1 MNPLAVKG
9 CGLCCP
15 CWILLSKTSDGS
27 GQILIKMCSKAQAPS
42 KYTSRHPEII
52 LLAIPLVILVLSPP
66 AESVGI
72 LLGNHNVDHNMGAMT
87 HTSKWGTA
95 WSTMDVQGCCTS
107 LADKTA
113 AESTKAQFLELFSL
127 SFSLLF
133 FCLSLCFNDLS
144 HELISVTV
152 DLSRFLFG
160 RYSKHPNHCILLAKP
175 QTSKVWWT
183 SS

>member
-27 GQILIKMCSKAQAPS
+27 GQILIKRCSKARAPS

-72 LLGNHNVDHNMGAMT
+72 LLGNHKVGHNMGAMT
-87 HTSKWGTA
+87 HKSKWGTT

-127 SFSLLF
+127 FLSPLF
-133 FCLSLCFNDLS
+133 LPLP
-144 HELISVTV
+144 
-152 DLSRFLFG
+152 LF
-160 RYSKHPNHCILLAKP
+160 
-175 QTSKVWWT
+175 
-183 SS
+183 